1 MKLTLNQKFEY
12 TLFGLSN
19 LFFATPW
26 GVLMAIIALGAIFS
40 GSTGEHTGFA
50 IVIVWL
56 LLIALKF
63 TFVEISYKRSKN
75 IRAILD
81 KVHSVWQLLGVALA
95 IDIGVLG
102 VQLIIEVIVMK
113 DSSQLASSCTNLLL
127 MYLPILGGVT
137 PSYLFFAL
145 RKKHIK
151 IEKPAESDE

>member
-40 GSTGEHTGFA
+40 GSTGEHAGFA

-95 IDIGVLG
+95 FDICVLG

-145 RKKHIK
+145 RKEHIK
-151 IEKPAESDE
+151 IKGYNKE